1 MLKSWLK
8 NKALLEEISVNLAY
22 EYLMFI
28 NELVDDGTDCL
39 KTEFL
44 DKGSV
49 LADVIIDKHQQ
60 RLDKPFLSIPPNYTV
75 NTTSRSLKVKVPG
88 QKDKRCL

>member
-28 NELVDDGTDCL
+28 NELADDGTDCL
-39 KTEFL
+39 TE
-44 DKGSV
+44 
-49 LADVIIDKHQQ
+49 
-60 RLDKPFLSIPPNYTV
+60 T
-75 NTTSRSLKVKVPG
+75 
-88 QKDKRCL
+88 